1 MFWMTFDGTM
11 NSALF
16 TEFLDLLI
24 HDIDGRIFVSIHGDE
39 GGVGLTR
46 RARCLNL

>member
-24 HDIDGRIFVSIHGDE
+24 HDIGGKIFLIVDNENI
-39 GGVGLTR
+39 TR
-46 RARCLNL
+46 PKRPANG